1 MIRTVGLWGPVIL
14 VMAVIFCI
22 SSLPDAPLPEGMSDK
37 TGHTLGY
44 TLLGLTVVRAM
55 AGGLPRRIT
64 WSVALTAIAITTGY
78 GALDEVHQRF
88 VPGRTA
94 SAGDLLAD
102 ASGAAIGTALC
113 WAWGIIAPASAS
125 PGSRHDL

>member
-44 TLLGLTVVRAM
+44 TLLYLSLVVLITLTFALVLWWVWRKLFGRGKPA
-55 AGGLPRRIT
+55 AGNG
-64 WSVALTAIAITTGY
+64 SSGY
-78 GALDEVHQRF
+78 G
-88 VPGRTA
+88 TA
-94 SAGDLLAD
+94 
-102 ASGAAIGTALC
+102 
-113 WAWGIIAPASAS
+113 
-125 PGSRHDL
+125 